1 MKTKVVIF
9 LTALLACLPTWSGL
23 WAQET
28 VSAPVLN
35 VYKLT
40 DQTCIRGMSDNGLW
54 AVAYGVSPSEGSYDF
69 PQLIDVKN
77 SRIIDLKGDDALMT
91 SGAVNDVTDDGS
103 VIVGA
108 RNDKPSIWTT
118 TEGWKELPLP
128 AGWSEGVVAAIT
140 PDGKW
145 AVGRANNYT
154 DGYKE
159 YPLLWN
165 LEEEPVLIETP
176 GFPKTGTDGIDYQ
189 MVRFSGISSDAK
201 YIVGIVAFSYMNER
215 LYFLY
220 DRDTKQW
227 IAPGFKGNNTSSLT
241 PLADGLFQLDDIRIS
256 NNGVYVGATAYMV
269 KPLAG
274 TENYEEYRVPCLYNT
289 TTGEFTIYDD
299 ASSRDL
305 ICVVTDDEGTIYAA
319 IPSSTPIRSLY
330 VRRPGYWIA
339 LDEILQQ
346 NYGLDFYAKS
356 SFENTGSP
364 VAVSADGTILAAI
377 PSPYDSYILTLG
389 DSFGQAVMKVDLLS
403 TYSEQ
408 PVSGSAFS
416 KFRSVSL
423 TFNRDVCIAG
433 EASAVQLYKA
443 DGTLVANA
451 ISLVVNNSN
460 SKVVEIGFRTRALD
474 EGQEY
479 LLKIPAGVIELT
491 DKSSSN
497 KEIVLHYFG
506 RKAEPVSLSS
516 IAPEDG
522 SSVAQVNLTT
532 NPILLTFDTQV
543 QLTDTAAAYM
553 YRSNEPEPVCELQ
566 LLSNDNQVL
575 MYPLSTQNL
584 YLNTVYR
591 FVVKEGSITDIM
603 GDNPNTTLQW
613 EYLGQFERVITSNDT
628 LVYSE
633 TFKDGVANM
642 LLYEGDNL
650 TPTEEM
656 QKLDFINS
664 TGYPW
669 IPVYDDDMT
678 DCSAAS
684 TSSYSP
690 AGRSNDWMVTPQC
703 YIPDDK
709 CWLSFQAQSYRMSKK
724 DTLKVIVLATD
735 RVMDYLTDA
744 DIAEFEK
751 DGNVIMNDQ
760 LSPGATE
767 NNLAGEWTDYTF
779 SLSSYAGKSIYVAFV
794 NQNEDQS
801 IVFVDNVRIQRQT
814 DLGLGITSSTAVVAQ
829 DNISIEGKVVK
840 NSEGTATY
848 TNPTLLLL
856 DAGNNEIDRISVSTL
871 TLSKG
876 ESYAFSFAKSVPLT
890 KGEINRYKVVQA
902 FNENMPDTIAVNIT
916 NLLFQP
922 VKRVVVEEIT
932 GQDCGFCPSG
942 ILAFEYLEKIY
953 GDKVVPIAYHIY
965 LGDSFESGMTSYA
978 NSFLGLN
985 NSPTARINRGDCI
998 SSPMY
1003 QSTSNGVVDY
1013 SFNSPNEDC
1022 WTDLVAKEMDTPAI
1036 TDLDILAVYNE
1047 QNGKIEVPV
1056 SAHFALS
1063 QDGVNI
1069 GLLLI
1074 VTEDHLNGYQRNY
1087 YSSVSDPD
1095 LGVWGAGGEHATEY
1109 SLYTFDD
1116 VARYIVGTS
1125 YYGEVGL
1132 IPTSVKAGE
1141 KYGASLSFNTPSTVA
1156 DIMNCKV
1163 TCMMIDA
1170 NSGNVINVARA
1181 QVVTPE
1187 GIQSVVQNEQEVD
1200 APVMFYTLDG
1210 RKLSSLQGARGLIIK
1225 KQGSK
1230 IQKILIN

>member
-9 LTALLACLPTWSGL
+9 MAALLAWLPAMSGL
-23 WAQET
+23 RAQET
-28 VSAPVLN
+28 IASPVLN
-35 VYKLT
+35 VYKLI

-91 SGAVNDVTDDGS
+91 ESTVNDVTDDGS
-103 VIVGA
+103 MIVGS
-108 RNDKPSIWTT
+108 RNEKPAIWSS
-118 TEGWKELPLP
+118 EGWKELPLP
-128 AGWSEGVVAAIT
+128 DGWSAGVVSAVT

-154 DGYKE
+154 NGYKE

-165 LEEEPVLIETP
+165 LEQDPVLVETP
-176 GFPKTGTDGIDYQ
+176 GFPQTGTDGVDYE
-189 MVRFSGISSDAK
+189 MVRFNGISADAR
-201 YIVGIVAFSYMNER
+201 YIVGIVAFSYMNQR

-220 DRDTKQW
+220 DRETQQW
-227 IAPGFKGNNTSSLT
+227 TAPGFKGNTTSSLT
-241 PLADGLFQLDDIRIS
+241 PLADGLLQLDDIRIS

-289 TTGEFTIYDD
+289 STGEFTIYDD
-299 ASSRDL
+299 AVSRDL
-305 ICVVTDDEGTIYAA
+305 ICVVTDDAGTIYAA

-356 SFENTGSP
+356 AFENTGSP
-364 VAVSADGTILAAI
+364 VAVSADGTTLAAI

-389 DSFGQAVMKVDLLS
+389 ESFGQAAMKVDLLS

-416 KFRSVSL
+416 KFRSVSV
-423 TFNRDVCIAG
+423 TFNREVCVAG
-433 EASAVQLYKA
+433 DASAIQLFKA

-451 ISLVVNNSN
+451 ISMVVSSSN
-460 SKVVEIGFRTRALD
+460 SQMVEIGFRTRALD

-479 LLKIPAGVIELT
+479 LLKIPAGLIQLV

-497 KEIVLHYFG
+497 KEIVLHYWG

-543 QLTDTAAAYM
+543 LLTDTATAYM
-553 YRSNEPEPVCELQ
+553 YRSNEKEPLCELQ
-566 LLSNDNQVL
+566 MLYNDNQVL
-575 MYPLSTQNL
+575 MYPLSTQYL

-591 FVVKEGSITDIM
+591 FVVNAGSVTDIM
-603 GDNPNTTLQW
+603 GDNPNNALQF
-613 EYLGQFERVITSNDT
+613 EYLGQFERTIASNDT
-628 LVYSE
+628 LIFSE
-633 TFKDGVANM
+633 TFEQGVSNM

-669 IPVYDDDMT
+669 IPMYDDDMT
-678 DCSAAS
+678 DCCAAS

-703 YIPDDK
+703 FIPDEK
-709 CWLSFQAQSYRMSKK
+709 CWLSFQAQSFRMSKK
-724 DTLKVIVLATD
+724 DSLKVIILATD
-735 RVMDYLTDA
+735 RVMDYLTDE

-751 DGNVIMNDQ
+751 DGDVIMNTL

-767 NNLAGEWTDYTF
+767 GNLAGEWTDFTF
-779 SLSSYAGKSIYVAFV
+779 PLSAYSGKAVYVAFV

-801 IVFVDNVRIQRQT
+801 IVFVDNVRIEHHT
-814 DLGLGITSSTAVVAQ
+814 DLGVGITTSTAVVAQ

-840 NSEGTATY
+840 NSEGTVTY

-856 DAGNNEIDRISVSTL
+856 DAGNNEIDRISIGTL

-876 ESYAFSFAKSVPLT
+876 ESYAFTFAKDVSLV
-890 KGEINRYKVVQA
+890 KGETNRFKVVQA
-902 FNENMPDTIAVNIT
+902 FNEKMPDTIAVNIT
-916 NLLFQP
+916 NLLFKP
-922 VKRVVVEEIT
+922 VKRVVIEEAT

-953 GDKVVPIAYHIY
+953 GDKVVPIAYHTY
-965 LGDSFESGMTSYA
+965 MGDSFESGMTNYA
-978 NSFLGLN
+978 TNFLGLT
-985 NSPTARINRGDCI
+985 NSPTARINRGDYV

-1003 QSTSNGVVDY
+1003 VTTTNGENNY
-1013 SFNSPNEDC
+1013 SFSSPDEDC
-1022 WTDLVAKEMDTPAI
+1022 WTDLVAKEMDIPTS
-1036 TDLDILAVYNE
+1036 TDLDILAIYNE

-1056 SAHFALS
+1056 SAHFALT
-1063 QDGVNI
+1063 QEGVNI
-1069 GLLLI
+1069 GLLLV
-1074 VTEDHLNGYQRNY
+1074 VTEDNLNGYQRNY
-1087 YSSVSDPD
+1087 YASVSDPD

-1109 SLYTFDD
+1109 SLFTFDD

-1141 KYGASLSFNTPSTVA
+1141 KYEASLSFNTPSTVA

-1170 NSGNVINVARA
+1170 NSGKVINVARA
-1181 QVVTPE
+1181 KVATPE
-1187 GIQSVVQNEQEVD
+1187 GIQSVLPDGQEAD
-1200 APVMFYTLDG
+1200 APVQFYTLDG
-1210 RKLSSLQGARGLIIK
+1210 RKLSSLQGARGLIIR

-1230 IQKILIN
+1230 IQKFLIN